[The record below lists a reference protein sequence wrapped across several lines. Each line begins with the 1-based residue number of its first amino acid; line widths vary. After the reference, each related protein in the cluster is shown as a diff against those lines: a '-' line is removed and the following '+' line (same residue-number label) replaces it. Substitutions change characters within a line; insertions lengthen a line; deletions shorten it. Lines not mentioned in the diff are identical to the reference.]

1 MCFRSEICDFEG
13 NFDVWI
19 PIQNRIM
26 AAIFSRV
33 MEIQKVF
40 IFSES
45 RANKLFKKS
54 NDIKIASR
62 SSKIQSK
69 SENVFFFRKKIHG
82 NTNRQSSFKSTVKS
96 METLEISDPSYVA
109 KVGELKLKYFIET
122 EWCWVNWGIEGCC
135 HFRGKPWSFRFLAGN
150 QL

>member
-69 SENVFFFRKKIHG
+69 SENVFFFQNKKYMVTETG
-82 NTNRQSSFKSTVKS
+82 NRSLSAF
-96 METLEISDPSYVA
+96 
-109 KVGELKLKYFIET
+109 YFY
-122 EWCWVNWGIEGCC
+122 
-135 HFRGKPWSFRFLAGN
+135 F
-150 QL
+150 